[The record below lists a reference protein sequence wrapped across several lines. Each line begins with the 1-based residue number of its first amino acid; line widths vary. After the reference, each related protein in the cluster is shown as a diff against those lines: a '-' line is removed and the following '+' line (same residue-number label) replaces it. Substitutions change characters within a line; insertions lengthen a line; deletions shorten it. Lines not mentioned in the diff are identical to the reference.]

1 MTGEPKYQVRVIDR
15 AVGILRCLAFERSG
29 LSGTEL
35 AAAVGISKGT
45 AHRLL
50 SSLADQRLVQQDPLT
65 KRYRLG
71 LGLFELGNQV
81 LAHLQPVEV
90 AKPYLERLVEETGET
105 ANMAVM
111 DGGMALYV
119 AKVEC
124 SFSVRIGSMVGLRQP
139 CHCTGLGKVL
149 LAYHADGD
157 GSQPGAGGLSRR
169 TERTIVDVEHLRQ
182 ELELVTGLGYALDDQ
197 EFEDGLRC
205 IAAPVRD
212 HTDSVIAAVSVSGPT
227 SRITDDVV
235 DGFAHKVVCVA
246 RDISSALGSPKPHR
260 DGMHETDT
268 TDQGRT
274 V

>member
-1 MTGEPKYQVRVIDR
+1 VTDEPKYQVRVIDR
-15 AVGILRCLAFERSG
+15 AVAILRCLAFERSG

-50 SSLADQRLVQQDPLT
+50 CSLADQRLVQQDPQT

-124 SFSVRIGSMVGLRQP
+124 SFSIRIGSMVGLRQP

-149 LAYHADGD
+149 LAYHADGARLTV
-157 GSQPGAGGLSRR
+157 GQRGLSRK
-169 TERTIVDVEHLRQ
+169 TGRTIVDVDHLRQ
-182 ELELVTGLGYALDDQ
+182 ELKLVSNRGYAVDDQ

-205 IAAPVRD
+205 IAAPVCD
-212 HTDSVIAAVSVSGPT
+212 HTGAVIAAVSVSGPT
-227 SRITDDVV
+227 SRITEEVLDEV
-235 DGFAHKVVCVA
+235 ARQVVCVA
-246 RDISSALGSPKPHR
+246 RDISSALGSLSSR
-260 DGMHETDT
+260 QDGLLNTKT
-268 TDQGRT
+268 TE
-274 V
+274 

>member
-1 MTGEPKYQVRVIDR
+1 VTEEPRYQIRVIDR
-15 AVGILRCLAFERSG
+15 AVAILGCLAFERSG

-50 SSLADQRLVQQDPLT
+50 CSLADHRLVQQDPLT

-90 AKPYLERLVEETGET
+90 AKPFLERLVEETGET

-124 SFSVRIGSMVGLRQP
+124 SFSIRIGSMVGLRQP

-149 LAYHADGD
+149 LAYHTN
-157 GSQPGAGGLSRR
+157 GAGPPVGEQSLYRK
-169 TERTIVDVEHLRQ
+169 TERTIVDVNRLHQ
-182 ELELVTGLGYALDDQ
+182 ELALVAERGYAIDDQ

-212 HTDSVIAAVSVSGPT
+212 HTGAVSAAVSVSGPT
-227 SRITDDVV
+227 SRITDEVLDEFVR
-235 DGFAHKVVCVA
+235 KVACVA
-246 RDISSALGSPKPHR
+246 RDISSALGSLTSR
-260 DGMHETDT
+260 QDGLQNTNSTE
-268 TDQGRT
+268 
-274 V
+274 